1 MAESVDALVSNT
13 SRFTPVPVRPRLWV
27 LRGEKRKF
35 LSFFCFL
42 AWRRALCARVQC
54 VCSLPSKLA
63 ITPPLPSKLRFILRH
78 KFITSAAVLT
88 LICGC
93 ANREVFI
100 ARPLGLR
107 HIGVRASASHF
118 DPALGTE
125 DPRRTTSTGVSY
137 FQKLKNGHYW
147 SPHCK
152 SNHFYLRLYFK
163 CENLK

>member
-1 MAESVDALVSNT
+1 MRKSQFVTSIQCQLVEKPLIFTQLGQFRTSIHPNIRTTALGTKRRETKVS
-13 SRFTPVPVRPRLWV
+13 L
-27 LRGEKRKF
+27 
-35 LSFFCFL
+35 FFCFL

-107 HIGVRASASHF
+107 HIGVRASALHF
-118 DPALGTE
+118 DPG
-125 DPRRTTSTGVSY
+125 SGY
-137 FQKLKNGHYW
+137 
-147 SPHCK
+147 
-152 SNHFYLRLYFK
+152 
-163 CENLK
+163 

>member
-1 MAESVDALVSNT
+1 MGRGRCFSIPKDEISLLEIRSKIE
-13 SRFTPVPVRPRLWV
+13 RQGV
-27 LRGEKRKF
+27 LRGEKREF

-42 AWRRALCARVQC
+42 AWRRALRARVQC

-107 HIGVRASASHF
+107 HIGVRASALHF
-118 DPALGTE
+118 DPALGTK
-125 DPRRTTSTGVSY
+125 RRETRVSLFFCY
-137 FQKLKNGHYW
+137 GMYGWQKREHEVFRKEEAHA
-147 SPHCK
+147 P
-152 SNHFYLRLYFK
+152 
-163 CENLK
+163 